1 MFLILVCKF
10 INIFFPQYY
19 LNGCFYLSPSYW
31 NMLFSFIVFFQVILL
46 KFKTHCRLLSFV
58 CFYLS
63 PSYWNMYAFFH
74 SLLSSRWFFVI
85 QNPLQTKF
93 CLFLSVILIETC
105 MHFSFIVI
113 FQMIFI
119 IQNPLQTY
127 SYMFKFCPFRWLPLF
142 GFWFSSFLFH
152 FLCTKEQEYYL
163 FFCFSCLVFSFP
175 HFCHG

>member
-1 MFLILVCKF
+1 MFILYTFVWILLNVDKALIYVKCLSHVIWFLVYEMFLILVCKF

-93 CLFLSVILIETC
+93 CLFLSVTLILKHVC
-105 MHFSFIVI
+105 I
-113 FQMIFI
+113 FHS
-119 IQNPLQTY
+119 LL
-127 SYMFKFCPFRWLPLF
+127 SSRW
-142 GFWFSSFLFH
+142 FL
-152 FLCTKEQEYYL
+152 
-163 FFCFSCLVFSFP
+163 
-175 HFCHG
+175 